1 LCRICHLLRDAS
13 RSHLWGHRLASKIW
27 QSRPVDSVGQHEL
40 LAADL
45 ASALQKVALLHD
57 AVGSLVEW
65 DHRYRD
71 SVVGLGR
78 SVMHDEQTDIWLR
91 RVGVARDRH

>member
-1 LCRICHLLRDAS
+1 
-13 RSHLWGHRLASKIW
+13 
-27 QSRPVDSVGQHEL
+27 
-40 LAADL
+40 
-45 ASALQKVALLHD
+45 VALLHD

-78 SVMHDEQTDIWLR
+78 SVMHDEQTDVWLR
-91 RVGVARDRH
+91 RVGMARDRH